1 MLINKYGEFSADSF
15 RQMLNETTL
24 VSLSKFLNLLDS
36 VIGNAGQVN
45 INLDTLYNKDSFVNE
60 LAKY

>member
-36 VIGNAGQVN
+36 VIGNAG
-45 INLDTLYNKDSFVNE
+45 
-60 LAKY
+60 